1 MTQCRLWWAPQSM
14 SGLAQLDPID
24 REHAATLRLPAVRAA
39 YVTSR
44 ALQRQV
50 VDEFMPG
57 APIRR
62 HCVHCGSTEHG
73 RPYVPDGAFD
83 FSVSRAGTWVA
94 LAAVTAGQ
102 VGLDIEVIPPVAV
115 VDELAPAVARSIA
128 PPDLTAAEFA
138 RLWSRT
144 EAATKVTGVGLSV
157 TLSTLDVSGRQLHV
171 GPDGPDLPS
180 IELRDLDAP
189 DGLVAALA
197 STVAID
203 RIVLEQSY

>member
-1 MTQCRLWWAPQSM
+1 MARCRLWWAPQSM
-14 SGLAQLDPID
+14 SGLARLDAAE

-50 VDEFMPG
+50 VDELLPG

-73 RPYVPDGAFD
+73 RPYVPGAAFD

-94 LAAVTAGQ
+94 LAAVSAGQ
-102 VGLDIEVIPPVAV
+102 VGLDIEVVPSAAVA
-115 VDELAPAVARSIA
+115 DELAPAVAGSA
-128 PPDLTAAEFA
+128 AAADLTTAEFA

-157 TLSTLDVSGRQLHV
+157 TLSSLDVSGPQLRV
-171 GPDGPDLPS
+171 GPDGPDLPR

-189 DGLVAALA
+189 GRLVAALA

-203 RIVLEQSY
+203 RIVLERGY